1 MRRVQDVDHLV
12 RVVLI
17 HLAPKGADKDFFS
30 GFRHITGRARVITG
44 GPECDFASSF
54 GSMSFTPPPRLL
66 KPGVSSREAFAWAS
80 LDFANSGYTTVVLT
94 AVFNAY
100 FVSHVMAGQ
109 SAGTLV
115 WTMVLSVSYFL
126 VMLSAPVIGAYADLR
141 AQKRRLLVIS
151 TWGCVIATALLT
163 TVDQGMWVWAAVL
176 LVVSNLCYAT
186 NQDLVAAFLPEL
198 APKENFGKVSG
209 YGWAWGY
216 LGGLVSLG
224 VSLVWVAYAQRA
236 SLSANW
242 VVGGT
247 TIATAVLFALVALP
261 SLKILRERALP
272 HSDTDHWSGRDW
284 LSASWGRLSET
295 WARSRHQHDLRR
307 FLVCV
312 VIYHAGVQT
321 VITLA
326 AVYAQQVM
334 NFSMTETITL
344 ILVVNIT
351 AAVGAWLFGY
361 CQDWLGHR
369 RGLTLALA
377 FWLVMV
383 GLAWIATTPM
393 IFWVAANFA
402 GLAMG
407 ASQSGAR
414 AAIAYLAPPG
424 REGEIFG
431 LWGVGVNLAAI
442 LGPLTYGLVTWL
454 SGDEHR
460 LAMLTTGAFFL
471 LGLILLWRVDFERG
485 HRDAGHR
492 DSLDGGTQ

>member
-1 MRRVQDVDHLV
+1 
-12 RVVLI
+12 
-17 HLAPKGADKDFFS
+17 
-30 GFRHITGRARVITG
+30 
-44 GPECDFASSF
+44 
-54 GSMSFTPPPRLL
+54 MSLTTPPRLL

-100 FVSHVMAGQ
+100 FVSHVMAGH

-115 WTMVLSVSYFL
+115 WTLVLSVSYFL

-141 AQKRRLLVIS
+141 AKKRRLLVIS

-163 TVDQGMWVWAAVL
+163 TVDQGLWAWAAVL
-176 LVVSNLCYAT
+176 LVISNLCYAT

-224 VSLVWVAYAQRA
+224 LSLVWVAYAQRA
-236 SLSANW
+236 SLSTQG

-247 TIATAVLFALVALP
+247 TIATALLFAFVALP
-261 SLKILRERALP
+261 SLRVLRERALP
-272 HSDTDHWSGRDW
+272 HPDSDHWSLRDW

-369 RGLTLALA
+369 RGLTLALV

-393 IFWVAANFA
+393 IFWIAANFA

-414 AAIAYLAPPG
+414 AAIAYLAPSG

-431 LWGVGVNLAAI
+431 IWGVGVNFAAI

-471 LGLILLWRVDFERG
+471 IGLVLLWRVDFERG

-492 DSLDGGTQ
+492 DSPDRGTS

>member
-1 MRRVQDVDHLV
+1 
-12 RVVLI
+12 
-17 HLAPKGADKDFFS
+17 
-30 GFRHITGRARVITG
+30 
-44 GPECDFASSF
+44 
-54 GSMSFTPPPRLL
+54 MSLTTPPRLL
-66 KPGVSSREAFAWAS
+66 KPGVSSCEAFAWAS

-100 FVSHVMAGQ
+100 FVSHVMAGH

-115 WTMVLSVSYFL
+115 WTLVLSASYLL

-141 AQKRRLLVIS
+141 AKKRRLLVIS

-163 TVDQGMWVWAAVL
+163 TVDQGLWAWAAVL
-176 LVVSNLCYAT
+176 LVISNLCYAT

-224 VSLVWVAYAQRA
+224 LSLVWVAYAQGA
-236 SLSANW
+236 SLSAQW

-247 TIATAVLFALVALP
+247 TITTALLFAFVALP
-261 SLKILRERALP
+261 SLIVLRERALP
-272 HSDTDHWSGRDW
+272 HPDSDHWSLRDW

-369 RGLTLALA
+369 RGLTLALV

-393 IFWVAANFA
+393 IFWIAANFA

-414 AAIAYLAPPG
+414 AAIAYLAPSG

-431 LWGVGVNLAAI
+431 IWGVGVNLAAI

-471 LGLILLWRVDFERG
+471 IGLVLLWRVDFERG
-485 HRDAGHR
+485 HRDAGHG
-492 DSLDGGTQ
+492 DSPDRRRS